1 MNPYFDR
8 YDPTRD
14 PRNAIRELRGVVYE
28 DKQADRGAEESRRIA
43 ARGYMSRWMPE
54 GSSEDDL
61 QASLQAYDIMRPK
74 MSDWGRNYKGD
85 PKEAGGMSTAP
96 LKIRAEDAVAPG
108 GERVSTLPKVP
119 YAFGN

>member
-28 DKQADRGAEESRRIA
+28 DKQADRGAEESRRLA

-61 QASLQAYDIMRPK
+61 QASLQAYDVMRPK

-85 PKEAGGMSTAP
+85 GDGGKGPTTP
-96 LKIRAEDAVAPG
+96 LKIRAEDTVAPG
-108 GERVSTLPKVP
+108 GERVSTLPRVP
-119 YAFGN
+119 YAFGS